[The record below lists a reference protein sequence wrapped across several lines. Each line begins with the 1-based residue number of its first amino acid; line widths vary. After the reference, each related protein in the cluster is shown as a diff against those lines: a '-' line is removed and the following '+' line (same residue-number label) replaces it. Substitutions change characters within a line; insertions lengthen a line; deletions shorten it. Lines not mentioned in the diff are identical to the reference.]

1 MRRWAQPI
9 LALWFAISMTMA
21 QACVTPSQ
29 TSYPGSQ
36 GSSSLG
42 SQPSQSIAGSSSLS
56 PTAGHENPA
65 DTHVD
70 TTGYT
75 PDEAESH
82 ALTEYLTQHRLP
94 LVGAQVLTGP
104 DGQRAVVLYG
114 FVGSDF
120 GRNDAADKARRFTG
134 NPSMVVDNRIKVR
147 PELLASGS
155 HAASPDSGTSANSE
169 DGSSADESYP
179 GVDSYTQQQS
189 NAQRQY
195 QQSQSPGSSMGSMLP
210 LIMMLG
216 ILGMG
221 MASGGS
227 GFSMG
232 SPMGGSPYGYPYNPY
247 PGYPSPSPYGSPY
260 APSPYSS
267 SPFGP
272 PVTNPYYP

>member
-21 QACVTPSQ
+21 QACMTPPQANNYTGGPGSSAVGSGFTPSVAR
-29 TSYPGSQ
+29 SGSLNQ
-36 GSSSLG
+36 
-42 SQPSQSIAGSSSLS
+42 AA
-56 PTAGHENPA
+56 TAESAPA
-65 DTHVD
+65 NTHIDTH
-70 TTGYT
+70 GYT
-75 PDEAESH
+75 PDEAESR
-82 ALTEYLTQHRLP
+82 ALTDYLTQHRLP

-104 DGQRAVVLYG
+104 DGQRALVLYG
-114 FVGSDF
+114 FVGSEF

-134 NPSMVVDNRIKVR
+134 NPSMMVDNRIKVR

-155 HAASPDSGTSANSE
+155 SASGSAATSE
-169 DGSSADESYP
+169 DASSAEEESYP
-179 GVDSYTQQQS
+179 GIESYTQQQA
-189 NAQRQY
+189 NAQSQY
-195 QQSQSPGSSMGSMLP
+195 QQNQNPGSGMSTILP

-216 ILGMG
+216 ILSMG

-227 GFSMG
+227 GFSVG
-232 SPMGGSPYGYPYNPY
+232 SPMTGSPYGYPYNPY

-272 PVTNPYYP
+272 PLTNPYYP